1 MLVLRHFRRKLDEI
15 AKGGEQEA
23 ETGVGSC
30 YMLQPF
36 CLFSGQKIRQL
47 FTLVL
52 ILQTLPLL
60 FSRQESSAQEQDEI
74 LSLIVM
80 YVIGENELIGTRDP

>member
-1 MLVLRHFRRKLDEI
+1 MCF
-15 AKGGEQEA
+15 
-23 ETGVGSC
+23 S
-30 YMLQPF
+30 
-36 CLFSGQKIRQL
+36 LFVYFQGKKIRQL

-80 YVIGENELIGTRDP
+80 YVIGENELIGTREP

>member
-60 FSRQESSAQEQDEI
+60 FSRKESSAQEQDEV

>member
-1 MLVLRHFRRKLDEI
+1 MCF
-15 AKGGEQEA
+15 
-23 ETGVGSC
+23 S
-30 YMLQPF
+30 
-36 CLFSGQKIRQL
+36 LFVYFQGKKIRQL

-60 FSRQESSAQEQDEI
+60 FSRQEPSAQEQDEI
-74 LSLIVM
+74 LSLIVT

>member
-80 YVIGENELIGTRDP
+80 YVTGENELIGTCEP